1 MDTYK
6 KTLKKD
12 MEKLTV
18 EELKVGYLAWHRQKK
33 KASKASFE
41 YRQTDRGRASMIRS
55 NSKRDNN
62 IYSCTCGREV
72 KVYNKKNHE
81 KTNYHIKY
89 NNNPKIPLLKYSFID
104 D

>member
-18 EELKVGYLAWHRQKK
+18 EELKLGYLAWHRRKT
-33 KASKASFE
+33 KASKASFA
-41 YRQTDRGRASMIRS
+41 YRQTEKGKASMIRS

-62 IYSCTCGREV
+62 IYICTCGREV
-72 KVYNKKNHE
+72 KLYNKKNHL
-81 KTNYHIKY
+81 KTKYHFKY
-89 NNNPKIPLLKYSFID
+89 NYNPKRILKDFAFII
-104 D
+104 